1 MNRDQLI
8 KINMKKFELK
18 EFYAPYASGNNPSVL
33 SVGDRLPK
41 KIVWSSEGK
50 EFALE
55 CSDGL
60 VAKIFEPNI
69 FVIESPYEIKKNR
82 AYVLSADCHLVAD
95 LPKEKGGLQFYYYD
109 ILLRGSEVIFLASSH
124 NGDFQL
130 SVDLVSGAVISIREF
145 R

>member
-1 MNRDQLI
+1 MNPLYE
-8 KINMKKFELK
+8 NKKLNL
-18 EFYAPYASGNNPSVL
+18 YQTRATYVSGSGSSGV
-33 SVGDRLPK
+33 SVGERLPK

-50 EFALE
+50 EFKIE
-55 CSDGL
+55 CSYGL
-60 VAKIFEPNI
+60 VAKIFESNI
-69 FVIESPYEIKKNR
+69 FVIESPYEKKNR
-82 AYVLSADCHLVAD
+82 AYVLSADNYLIAD

-130 SVDLVSGAVISIREF
+130 SVDLASGAVISIREF

>member
-1 MNRDQLI
+1 MKI
-8 KINMKKFELK
+8 KKLNL
-18 EFYAPYASGNNPSVL
+18 YQTRATYVSGSDSSGV
-33 SVGDRLPK
+33 SVGERLPK
-41 KIVWSSEGK
+41 KVICSSEGK
-50 EFALE
+50 EFVLE

-82 AYVLSADCHLVAD
+82 AYVLSADCHLIAD
-95 LPKEKGGLQFYYYD
+95 LPKEKSGLQFYYYD
-109 ILLRGSEVIFLASSH
+109 ILLRGSEVVFLASSN

-130 SVDLVSGAVISIREF
+130 SVDLISGAVISIREF